1 MAFKD
6 KVDVIDL
13 IISVLREHESSLD
26 RLVER
31 LEKLN
36 EHLEGSMEEA
46 PLYDEKDREESAD
59 LLNYKV
65 QELERRLEKYRG
77 MLKTILDHCERIQ
90 DIACVR
96 EIADKALEML
106 DVKADKAMMIG
117 NSLNSDIRG
126 AQNTGLRAIWL
137 NRDGFQH
144 DNSIIP
150 DREIHSLTELKAIL
164 L

>member
-1 MAFKD
+1 MTTHEQRYAIPTNKFSTFLCSITLIRSENSSLSDDMAFKD

-46 PLYDEKDREESAD
+46 PLYDEKDRDESAD

-96 EIADKALEML
+96 EIADKALE
-106 DVKADKAMMIG
+106 I
-117 NSLNSDIRG
+117 
-126 AQNTGLRAIWL
+126 
-137 NRDGFQH
+137 
-144 DNSIIP
+144 
-150 DREIHSLTELKAIL
+150 
-164 L
+164 

>member
-46 PLYDEKDREESAD
+46 PLYNEKDREESAD

-77 MLKTILDHCERIQ
+77 MLKTILDHC
-90 DIACVR
+90 
-96 EIADKALEML
+96 
-106 DVKADKAMMIG
+106 
-117 NSLNSDIRG
+117 
-126 AQNTGLRAIWL
+126 
-137 NRDGFQH
+137 
-144 DNSIIP
+144 
-150 DREIHSLTELKAIL
+150 
-164 L
+164 